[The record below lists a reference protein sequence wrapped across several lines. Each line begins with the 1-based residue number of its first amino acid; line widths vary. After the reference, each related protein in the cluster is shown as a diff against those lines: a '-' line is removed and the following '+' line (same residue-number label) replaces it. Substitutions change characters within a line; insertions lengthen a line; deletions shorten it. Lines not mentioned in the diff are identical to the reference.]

1 MRRGQLGRLPAV
13 SSAGQVLSAGLLQV
27 TKHLWPSGFLA
38 IKMKAPYSSVWDEHL
53 FFNHPHF
60 TNESSKSLNN
70 LHCTRM
76 PLRKK
81 KSHLSLSFLLCAKGT
96 ITQNKPRSS
105 PHVTYYRF
113 QVNVSVQSSW
123 LLPHEKHLMFYLA
136 AFIVHVNRLVSGLV
150 FEEEKNCVPS
160 C

>member
-1 MRRGQLGRLPAV
+1 M
-13 SSAGQVLSAGLLQV
+13 SI
-27 TKHLWPSGFLA
+27 F
-38 IKMKAPYSSVWDEHL
+38 

-81 KSHLSLSFLLCAKGT
+81 KITSEPQLSVVCEGGNSSKQAPFQPSCDLLQIPGMCQFSLAGCLSL
-96 ITQNKPRSS
+96 R
-105 PHVTYYRF
+105 
-113 QVNVSVQSSW
+113 
-123 LLPHEKHLMFYLA
+123 KHLMFYLA